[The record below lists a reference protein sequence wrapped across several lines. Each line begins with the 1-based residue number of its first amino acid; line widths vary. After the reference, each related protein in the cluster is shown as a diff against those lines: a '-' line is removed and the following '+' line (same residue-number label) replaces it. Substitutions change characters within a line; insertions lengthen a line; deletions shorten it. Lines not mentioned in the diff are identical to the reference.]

1 MTEQAWLTCTDP
13 QSMLKFLQGKVADRK
28 LRLFAVACCR
38 RIWSLLAEEWSRK
51 AVEMAD
57 KYADGM
63 CSDEQ
68 LEEAGKRAGWAAAW
82 AGQGCAAEAAAW
94 AAAGKGEAG
103 WPEFMVAQ
111 AGWAETQDDSPRPFH
126 CELLRDIFGNP
137 FCPVTVDPS
146 WLNPS
151 VVKLA
156 QSIYDDRAFDRLPSL
171 ADALEAARCNNAE
184 VLAHCRSEGP
194 HVRGCWVL
202 DLVLGKE

>member
-13 QSMLKFLQGKVADRK
+13 QAMLKFLRGKVADRK

-38 RIWSLLAEEWSRK
+38 RIWSLLVEEWSRQ

-63 CSDEQ
+63 CSGEQ

-94 AAAGKGEAG
+94 AAAGKGEVG
-103 WPEFMVAQ
+103 WAEIMAAH
-111 AGWAETQDDSPRPFH
+111 AGWAETPDDSRRPFH
-126 CELLRDIFGNP
+126 CELLRDIIGNP
-137 FCPVTVDPS
+137 FCSVTVDSS

-171 ADALEAARCNNAE
+171 ADALETVRCNNAE
-184 VLAHCRSEGP
+184 VLAHCRRP
-194 HVRGCWVL
+194 AQHVRGCWVV
-202 DLVLGKE
+202 DLIVGKE